1 MMGKLVVVGCD
12 GWIQWWVGY
21 LVSLSMGYDGDGQ
34 IDGGGLRW
42 MDSVVGWLLGQ
53 PIDGL

>member
-12 GWIQWWVGY
+12 GWIRWWVGY

-34 IDGGGLRW
+34 IDGGGF
-42 MDSVVGWLLGQ
+42 
-53 PIDGL
+53 